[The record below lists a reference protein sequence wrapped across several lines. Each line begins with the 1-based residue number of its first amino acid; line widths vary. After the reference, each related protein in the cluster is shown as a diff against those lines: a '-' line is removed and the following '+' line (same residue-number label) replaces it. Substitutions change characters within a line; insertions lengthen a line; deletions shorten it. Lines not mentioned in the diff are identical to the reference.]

1 MQRGAGLYLHLARLV
16 RVRWQTMLCDMCDS
30 SSPSQHSSPPEKI
43 TIIGAGLAGSEA
55 AWQLAR
61 RGIPVC
67 LHEMRPITMT
77 PAHKTGDC
85 AELVC
90 SNTFRADHLENA
102 VGLLHEEM
110 RRMDSLIMRCADAAR
125 IPAGTALAV
134 DREQF
139 AKLVTEALKNE
150 PLIEIVAGEVT
161 EIPAV
166 GLVLVASGPLTS
178 DALFDA
184 ICKHTGE
191 DQLSFFDAIAPVVDA
206 ETMDTDIAY
215 WKNRYDKNVQEGEA
229 GDYLNCPMT
238 ETQYKAFIAEL
249 VGAEKVA
256 FKGFEDVPFFE
267 GCMPIEEMAERGLDT
282 PRFGPMKPVG
292 LDHPAT
298 GEKHHA
304 VVQLRRD
311 NRMGSLLNMVGFQTK
326 MTYGEQ
332 KRVFRMIP
340 GMEKAEFFRLGSLH
354 RNTFIKSPALLD
366 GTLRLKKEPRIL
378 FAGQITGVE
387 GYVESASTGLMA
399 GRFLAAIS
407 CGNDPVPP
415 PAETA
420 HGALLAHISQTRVDD
435 FQPMNIN
442 FGLLPPGKKREGK
455 RRFSRAERRRSVS
468 DQALDT
474 LQQWLTSAA
483 D

>member
-1 MQRGAGLYLHLARLV
+1 MS
-16 RVRWQTMLCDMCDS
+16 DS
-30 SSPSQHSSPPEKI
+30 STPSTQQTV

-55 AWQLAR
+55 AWQLSR
-61 RGIPVC
+61 RGVRVR
-67 LHEMRPITMT
+67 LHEMRPNKMT
-77 PAHKTGDC
+77 PAHNTGNC

-110 RRMDSLIMRCADAAR
+110 RRMDSLIMRCGDEAR

-139 AKLVTEALKNE
+139 SGLVTSLLKAE
-150 PLIEIVAGEVT
+150 PLIEFIEGEVT
-161 EIPAV
+161 EIPKE
-166 GLVLVASGPLTS
+166 GLVLIASGPLTS
-178 DALFDA
+178 DTLYAEIQTL
-184 ICKHTGE
+184 TGE
-191 DQLSFFDAIAPVVDA
+191 ENLSFFDAIAPVIDGESVN
-206 ETMDTDIAY
+206 MDLAY
-215 WKNRYDKNVQEGEA
+215 WKNRYDKNVEEGEA
-229 GDYLNCPMT
+229 GDYLNCPMN
-238 ETQYKAFIAEL
+238 ETQYKAFIKEL
-249 VGAEKVA
+249 VDAEKVA
-256 FKGFEDVPFFE
+256 FKGFEDIPFFE
-267 GCMPIEEMAERGLDT
+267 GCMPIEEMAERGEDT

-292 LDHPAT
+292 LDHPET
-298 GEKHHA
+298 GERYYA

-332 KRVFRMIP
+332 KRVFTMIP
-340 GMEKAEFFRLGSLH
+340 GLEDAEFFRLGSLH

-366 GTLRLKKEPRIL
+366 GMLRLKKEPRIL

-387 GYVESASTGLMA
+387 GYVESASMGLMA
-399 GRFLAAIS
+399 GRFLAAIAI
-407 CGNDPVPP
+407 GAEPVAP
-415 PAETA
+415 PADTA
-420 HGALLAHISQTRVDD
+420 HGALLGHVSGTRIED

-468 DQALDT
+468 DHALET
-474 LQQWLTSAA
+474 LQKWLEE
-483 D
+483 

>member
-1 MQRGAGLYLHLARLV
+1 MN
-16 RVRWQTMLCDMCDS
+16 DI
-30 SSPSQHSSPPEKI
+30 SPSIQTV

-61 RGIPVC
+61 RGVPVR
-67 LHEMRPITMT
+67 LHEMRPVKMT
-77 PAHKTGDC
+77 PAHNTGNC

-110 RRMDSLIMRCADAAR
+110 RRMDSLIMDCGDKSR

-139 AKLVTEALKNE
+139 SEMVTAALRAE
-150 PLIEIVAGEVT
+150 PLIEFIEGEVT
-161 EIPAV
+161 EIPAE
-166 GLVLVASGPLTS
+166 GLVLIASGPLTS
-178 DALFDA
+178 DGLYDE
-184 ICKHTGE
+184 IQKLTGV
-191 DQLSFFDAIAPVVDA
+191 DRLCFFDAIAPVLDA
-206 ETMDTDIAY
+206 ESINMDICY
-215 WKNRYDKNVQEGEA
+215 WKNRYDKNVEEGEA
-229 GDYLNCPMT
+229 GDYLNCPMNA
-238 ETQYKAFIAEL
+238 EQYKAFIAEL
-249 VGAEKVA
+249 VSAEKVA
-256 FKGFEDVPFFE
+256 CKDFEDIPFFE
-267 GCMPIEEMAERGLDT
+267 GCMPIEEMAERGEDT

-292 LDHPAT
+292 LDHPET
-298 GEKHHA
+298 GEKAYA

-332 KRVFRMIP
+332 KRVFTMIP
-340 GMEKAEFFRLGSLH
+340 GLENAEFFRLGSLH
-354 RNTFIKSPALLD
+354 RNTFIKSPDLLD
-366 GTLRLKKEPRIL
+366 GTLRLKSDPRVL

-387 GYVESASTGLMA
+387 GYVESASMGLMA
-399 GRFLAAIS
+399 GRFLAALAH
-407 CGNDPVPP
+407 GEEPEAPP
-415 PAETA
+415 ENTA
-420 HGALLAHISQTRVDD
+420 HGALLAHISQTRSAD

-468 DQALDT
+468 DLALAALDA
-474 LQQWLTSAA
+474 WLNPSS
-483 D
+483 

>member
-1 MQRGAGLYLHLARLV
+1 MQN
-16 RVRWQTMLCDMCDS
+16 
-30 SSPSQHSSPPEKI
+30 SPSVQLV

-61 RGIPVC
+61 RGIRIK
-67 LHEMRPITMT
+67 LHEMRPDTMT
-77 PAHKTGDC
+77 PAHKTGQC

-110 RRMDSLIMRCADAAR
+110 RRLGSLIMRCGDEAR

-139 AKLVTEALKNE
+139 AGLVTEALKAE
-150 PLIEIVAGEVT
+150 PLIEIVSGEVT
-161 EIPAV
+161 EIPSD
-166 GLVLVASGPLTS
+166 GLVLIASGPLTS
-178 DALFDA
+178 GALFDA
-184 ICKHTGE
+184 IRKLTGE
-191 DQLSFFDAIAPVVDA
+191 EHLSFFDAIAPVVDA
-206 ETMDTDIAY
+206 ETVNMDIAY
-215 WKNRYDKNVQEGEA
+215 WKNRYDKNVEEGQA
-229 GDYLNCPMT
+229 GDYLNCPMN
-238 ETQYKAFIAEL
+238 ETQYRDFIDEL
-249 VGAEKVA
+249 MRAEKVA
-256 FKGFEDVPFFE
+256 FKGFEDTPFFE

-292 LDHPAT
+292 LDHPVT
-298 GEKHHA
+298 GERYHA

-332 KRVFRMIP
+332 KRVFTMIP
-340 GMEKAEFFRLGSLH
+340 GMEGAEFFRLGSLH

-366 GTLRLKKEPRIL
+366 GCLRLKKEPRIL

-387 GYVESASTGLMA
+387 GYVESAGMGLMA
-399 GRFLAAIS
+399 GRFLADMAN
-407 CGNDPVPP
+407 GHEPAPP
-415 PAETA
+415 SADTA
-420 HGALLAHISQTRVDD
+420 HGALLAHISRTRLEN

-442 FGLLPPGKKREGK
+442 FGLLPPGAKKDGK
-455 RRFSRAERRRSVS
+455 RRLGKAERRRMVS
-468 DQALDT
+468 ERALASLDAWK
-474 LQQWLTSAA
+474 LEFNPYFRK
-483 D
+483 

>member
-1 MQRGAGLYLHLARLV
+1 MV
-16 RVRWQTMLCDMCDS
+16 NMSPSNPS
-30 SSPSQHSSPPEKI
+30 SSNQI
-43 TIIGAGLAGSEA
+43 VTVIGAGLAGSEA
-55 AWQLAR
+55 AWQLAQ
-61 RGIPVC
+61 RGIRVK
-67 LHEMRPITMT
+67 LHEMRPATMT
-77 PAHKTGDC
+77 PAHKTGQC

-110 RRMDSLIMRCADAAR
+110 RCMDSLIMRCGDEAR

-139 AKLVTEALKNE
+139 AGLVTEALRNE
-150 PLIEIVAGEVT
+150 PLIEMVSGEVT
-161 EIPAV
+161 EIPSE
-166 GLVLVASGPLTS
+166 GLVLIASGPLTS
-178 DALFDA
+178 DALYDA
-184 ICKHTGE
+184 IRKLTGE
-191 DQLSFFDAIAPVVDA
+191 DHLSFFDAIAPVVDA
-206 ETMDTDIAY
+206 ETMNMDIAY
-215 WKNRYDKNVQEGEA
+215 WKNRYDKNVEEGEA
-229 GDYLNCPMT
+229 GDYLNCPMN
-238 ETQYKAFIAEL
+238 EAQYKAFIHEL
-249 VGAEKVA
+249 VEAEKVA
-256 FKGFEDVPFFE
+256 FKGFEDIPYFS

-298 GEKHHA
+298 GERHHA

-332 KRVFRMIP
+332 KRVFTMIP
-340 GMEKAEFFRLGSLH
+340 GMEDAEFFRLGSLH

-387 GYVESASTGLMA
+387 GYVESASMGLMA
-399 GRFLAAIS
+399 GRFLAEMVQGKEPGA
-407 CGNDPVPP
+407 P
-415 PAETA
+415 PADTA
-420 HGALLAHISQTRVDD
+420 HGALLAHISQTRLED

-442 FGLLPPGKKREGK
+442 FGLLPTGPKKDGK
-455 RRFSRAERRRSVS
+455 RRLGKAERRRMVS
-468 DQALDT
+468 EKALET
-474 LQQWLTSAA
+474 LERWRNA
-483 D
+483 

>member
-1 MQRGAGLYLHLARLV
+1 MSDTSP
-16 RVRWQTMLCDMCDS
+16 QTV
-30 SSPSQHSSPPEKI
+30 

-61 RGIPVC
+61 RGIPVR
-67 LHEMRPITMT
+67 LHEMRPVKMT
-77 PAHKTGDC
+77 PAHNSGNC

-110 RRMDSLIMRCADAAR
+110 RRMDSLIMRCGDEAR

-139 AKLVTEALKNE
+139 SQLVTDTLKAE
-150 PLIEIVAGEVT
+150 PLIEFIEGEVT
-161 EIPAV
+161 KIPKE
-166 GLVLVASGPLTS
+166 GLLLIASGPLTS
-178 DALFDA
+178 DALYSEIQHLTDEE
-184 ICKHTGE
+184 H
-191 DQLSFFDAIAPVVDA
+191 LSFFDAIAPVIDGESVN
-206 ETMDTDIAY
+206 MDICF
-215 WKNRYDKNVQEGEA
+215 WKNRYDKNVEEGEA
-229 GDYLNCPMT
+229 GDYLNCPMN
-238 ETQYKAFIAEL
+238 EEQYKAFINEL
-249 VGAEKVA
+249 INAEKVA
-256 FKGFEDVPFFE
+256 FKGFEDIPFFE
-267 GCMPIEEMAERGLDT
+267 GCMPIEEMAERGEDT

-292 LDHPAT
+292 LDHPET
-298 GEKHHA
+298 GERYYA
-304 VVQLRRD
+304 MVQLRRD

-332 KRVFRMIP
+332 KRVFSMIP
-340 GMEKAEFFRLGSLH
+340 GLEKAEFFRLGSLH

-366 GTLRLKKEPRIL
+366 GMLRLKKDPRIL

-387 GYVESASTGLMA
+387 GYVESASMGLMA
-399 GRFLAAIS
+399 GRFLAAMAQ
-407 CGNDPVPP
+407 GNEPVLPP
-415 PAETA
+415 SDTA
-420 HGALLAHISQTRVDD
+420 HGALLGHISGTRIED

-468 DQALDT
+468 DHALEA
-474 LQQWLTSAA
+474 LSLWLEAN
-483 D
+483 

>member
-1 MQRGAGLYLHLARLV
+1 MSETSP
-16 RVRWQTMLCDMCDS
+16 QTV
-30 SSPSQHSSPPEKI
+30 

-55 AWQLAR
+55 AWQLAK
-61 RGIPVC
+61 RGIPVR
-67 LHEMRPITMT
+67 LHEMRPVKMT
-77 PAHKTGDC
+77 PAHNTGNC

-110 RRMDSLIMRCADAAR
+110 RRMDSLIMRCGDEAR

-139 AKLVTEALKNE
+139 SQLVTDALKAE
-150 PLIEIVAGEVT
+150 PLIEFIEGEVT
-161 EIPAV
+161 EIPKE
-166 GLVLVASGPLTS
+166 GLVLIASGPLTS
-178 DALFDA
+178 DNLYAEIQKL
-184 ICKHTGE
+184 TGE
-191 DQLSFFDAIAPVVDA
+191 DHLSFFDAIAPVIDGESVN
-206 ETMDTDIAY
+206 MDICF
-215 WKNRYDKNVQEGEA
+215 WKNRYDKNVEEGEL
-229 GDYLNCPMT
+229 GDYLNCPMN
-238 ETQYKAFIAEL
+238 EEQYKAFIKEL
-249 VGAEKVA
+249 VEAEKVA
-256 FKGFEDVPFFE
+256 FKGFEDIPFFE
-267 GCMPIEEMAERGLDT
+267 GCMPIEEMAERGEDT

-292 LDHPAT
+292 LDHPET
-298 GEKHHA
+298 GERYYA

-332 KRVFRMIP
+332 KRVFTMIP
-340 GMEKAEFFRLGSLH
+340 GLENAEFFRLGSLH

-366 GTLRLKKEPRIL
+366 NTLRLKKEPRIL

-387 GYVESASTGLMA
+387 GYVESASMGLMA
-399 GRFLAAIS
+399 GRFLAAMAK
-407 CGNDPVPP
+407 GEEPAAP
-415 PAETA
+415 PADTA
-420 HGALLAHISQTRVDD
+420 HGALLGHISGTRIED

-468 DQALDT
+468 DQALERLSLW
-474 LQQWLTSAA
+474 LQEN
-483 D
+483 

>member
-1 MQRGAGLYLHLARLV
+1 MTDIPSSATHSK
-16 RVRWQTMLCDMCDS
+16 QT
-30 SSPSQHSSPPEKI
+30 QHV

-55 AWQLAR
+55 AWQLAK
-61 RGIPVC
+61 RGIAVR
-67 LHEMRPITMT
+67 LHEMRPVKMT
-77 PAHKTGDC
+77 PAHHTGHC

-110 RRMDSLIMRCADAAR
+110 RRMDSLIMACGDQAR

-139 AKLVTEALKNE
+139 AELVTAKLKAE
-150 PLIEIVAGEVT
+150 PLIEYVEGEVT
-161 EIPAV
+161 ELPDD
-166 GLVLVASGPLTS
+166 GLLLIASGPLTS
-178 DALFDA
+178 DALYDQ
-184 ICKHTGE
+184 IRNLTGE
-191 DQLSFFDAIAPVVDA
+191 DRLMFFDAIAPVLDA
-206 ETMDTDIAY
+206 ESINMDICY
-215 WKNRYDKNVQEGEA
+215 WKNRYDKNVAEGEA
-229 GDYLNCPMT
+229 GDYLNCPMNA
-238 ETQYKAFIAEL
+238 EQYKAFIGEL
-249 VGAEKVA
+249 IQAEKVA
-256 FKGFEDVPFFE
+256 FKDFEDIPFFE
-267 GCMPIEEMAERGLDT
+267 GCMPIEEMAERGEDT

-292 LDHPAT
+292 LDHPET
-298 GEKHHA
+298 DEKAYA

-332 KRVFRMIP
+332 KRVFSMIP
-340 GMEKAEFFRLGSLH
+340 GLEKAEFFRLGSLH

-366 GTLRLKKEPRIL
+366 GTLRLKSDPRIL

-387 GYVESASTGLMA
+387 GYVESASMGLMA
-399 GRFLAAIS
+399 GRFLAAIAS
-407 CGNDPVPP
+407 GEEPEKPP
-415 PAETA
+415 EITA
-420 HGALLAHISQTRVDD
+420 HGALLSHISQTQVEG

-468 DQALDT
+468 DRALEVLDAW
-474 LQQWLTSAA
+474 LQGSPPEN
-483 D
+483 